1 MSSPGSAVIGGVDVG
16 ALAAAV
22 RACHGVEDLDRGPL
36 GSVATY
42 LPGRQLAGIRIGS
55 DRVTLQVKGTWGV
68 PVHELATQIRQA
80 AAPFV
85 GNRTVDIVVADLTDP
100 TPSPGAPH
108 IPDAPQPSPELSAH
122 SQHTLGSPTA
132 QDHRSPW
139 TTPNAAA
146 APNAESSSAPT
157 TPTEEVRPPNS

>member
-1 MSSPGSAVIGGVDVG
+1 MSSRGSPVIEGVDVD

-22 RACHGVEDLDRGPL
+22 RSCQGVDDLERGPL

-55 DRVTLQVKGTWGV
+55 DRVTVQVKGTWGV
-68 PVHELATQIRQA
+68 SVHELVAQIKQA

-85 GNRTVDIVVADLTDP
+85 GNRTVDIVLADLTDP
-100 TPSPGAPH
+100 TPPQGA
-108 IPDAPQPSPELSAH
+108 
-122 SQHTLGSPTA
+122 PTA
-132 QDHRSPW
+132 QDSPSPW

-157 TPTEEVRPPNS
+157 APSVPAPPATPTELTGPC

>member
-1 MSSPGSAVIGGVDVG
+1 MSSPGSAVIDGVDVD

-36 GSVATY
+36 GSVVTY

-68 PVHELATQIRQA
+68 PVHELAAQIEQA

-100 TPSPGAPH
+100 TPPPGAPR
-108 IPDAPQPSPELSAH
+108 IPDAPQPSPEPSAH
-122 SQHTLGSPTA
+122 SQRTLGSPTA
-132 QDHRSPW
+132 QDNRSLW
-139 TTPNAAA
+139 TTPNA

-157 TPTEEVRPPNS
+157 TPTEGVRPPNS

>member
-1 MSSPGSAVIGGVDVG
+1 MSSPGRAVVDGVDVD

-22 RACHGVEDLDRGPL
+22 QSCDGVDDLDRGPL

-55 DRVTLQVKGTWGV
+55 RRVTLQVKGTWGV
-68 PVHELATQIRQA
+68 PVHELAAQIEQA

-85 GNRTVDIVVADLTDP
+85 GNRTVDIVLADVTDP
-100 TPSPGAPH
+100 TSSQGA
-108 IPDAPQPSPELSAH
+108 
-122 SQHTLGSPTA
+122 PTA
-132 QDHRSPW
+132 QDNPSPS

-157 TPTEEVRPPNS
+157 APSVPAPRPPRVR